1 MRGVPLQSLESLPI
15 ALIQARIA
23 KGLTQK
29 DLAQQLG
36 VREQQVQQDEDNLYA
51 SANWRRLGQ
60 IAEVLG
66 MRIEGR
72 LEFTS

>member
-1 MRGVPLQSLESLPI
+1 MQSLESLPI